1 MVGWRNWIGRWVGV
15 GLTMLCADAVAAP
28 PPTASQASDARQFD
42 DQFRPLLVRHC
53 VACHSGDRPKG
64 NLRLDNLGLDLTDA
78 ANREHQAAAKS
89 AADAKKSHDAALATQ
104 KALAAAKAALA
115 QLTAPPAAGVKPETV
130 KVAVEL
136 KK

>member
-1 MVGWRNWIGRWVGV
+1 MVLDRSQVGGRRNDMVGWRNWIGRWVGV

-53 VACHSGDRPKG
+53 VACHSGDKPKG

-78 ANREHQAAAKS
+78 ANREHWAAVVERLKAGEMPPKEKPRPPEKEIQA
-89 AADAKKSHDAALATQ
+89 
-104 KALAAAKAALA
+104 
-115 QLTAPPAAGVKPETV
+115 LT
-130 KVAVEL
+130 
-136 KK
+136 